1 MFKISS
7 IRITPAE
14 IKKSVERYLQKDK
27 NIIELLT
34 GGIIFPLVINL
45 RPVKRKATFLNIIK
59 KSMNLLK
66 IGKMVTVYLKIIL
79 G

>member
-7 IRITPAE
+7 MRITTAE

-45 RPVKRKATFLNIIK
+45 RPLKK
-59 KSMNLLK
+59 KSDFLEYHQEINDFVKSWIDGDCLYQDYF
-66 IGKMVTVYLKIIL
+66 G
-79 G
+79 

>member
-7 IRITPAE
+7 IRVTPAE
-14 IKKSVERYLQKDK
+14 IKKAVERYLQKDK

-45 RPVKRKATFLNIIK
+45 RPVKK
-59 KSMNLLK
+59 KSDFLEYHQE
-66 IGKMVTVYLKIIL
+66 IDG
-79 G
+79 

>member
-7 IRITPAE
+7 MRITPAE

-45 RPVKRKATFLNIIK
+45 RPLKKKVTFWNIIK
-59 KSMNLLK
+59 KLMISLK
-66 IGKMVTVYLKIIL
+66 VG
-79 G
+79 